1 MPLRLD
7 IFLISSVS
15 RTQTVRWITSVCLLL
30 AAALFNLNAYADTQ
44 AQANKEAPK
53 QSTKQSNPKH
63 NLKQV
68 TQQKMLRLMEDYYVA
83 KNRFEPFN
91 ATFSGDNRFDD
102 QLGMSI
108 APVQRMRHF
117 AEYQRFLRR
126 LNNLPLTHLDVTQ
139 RDHIEVLREE
149 LRSALLLRDFP
160 EHLLPI
166 NHMSSAVTV
175 MANLA
180 SGESS
185 QPLNTPAQLR
195 AYLSRLQ
202 QLAGWLDQAILNM
215 QNGIKTGVVLPAA
228 LVQSALPAYQKL
240 PSTTPENSVFYT
252 PIKRMPANISEEEK
266 QTLSNA
272 YRDTIEKE
280 INPRLLRLAAFLQH
294 DYLPA
299 ARTSA
304 GLAALPNGRAWYLA
318 KVATLTTTKLTPE
331 QIHQIGLREV
341 ARIQTQF
348 AALGPQL
355 GFNGAPN
362 ELPTWVTA
370 QEKFRPFTTEQEAL
384 ERYKAINQQ
393 LDSLLPQFFS
403 HIPKAALD
411 VRLEP
416 ELTRATASNHYTGP
430 AQDGSRPGIFWAV
443 VINAKN
449 FNATGMTTLLL
460 HEARPG
466 HHFQVAL
473 QQELDLPAFR
483 RFGRNNV
490 FGEGWAL
497 YAETLGK
504 EMGLYEDPAA
514 YFGHLQAELFRAT
527 RLVVDTGIHAFGW
540 TREDAILY
548 LRNTMG
554 NTEAQAKQATER
566 YMAWPGQALG
576 YKIGALKI
584 AELRSRAEQALGK
597 EFSLPEFHAVI
608 LGGGSLPLNL
618 LEAKVDKW
626 LAAKR

>member
-1 MPLRLD
+1 MPACLPK
-7 IFLISSVS
+7 FVS
-15 RTQTVRWITSVCLLL
+15 AYFRRAEPLTSMPRITHC
-30 AAALFNLNAYADTQ
+30 AALALLIVFTSGLFATQ
-44 AQANKEAPK
+44 NAQANAK
-53 QSTKQSNPKH
+53 QA
-63 NLKQV
+63 
-68 TQQKMLRLMEDYYVA
+68 TQQHGRIERDEQKQLDKLMEDYYQE

-91 ATFSGDNRFDD
+91 ATFSGDNRFDSL
-102 QLGMSI
+102 LGMSI
-108 APVQRMRHF
+108 APTERARHF
-117 AEYQRFLRR
+117 AAYGDFNRR
-126 LNNLPLTHLDVTQ
+126 LQRIKLTHLSAAQ
-139 RDHIEVLREE
+139 RGHVEVLKEE
-149 LRSALLLRDFP
+149 LRSALSLRDFP
-160 EHLLPI
+160 DHLLPI
-166 NHMSSAVTV
+166 NHMSSTVIV

-185 QPLNTPAQLR
+185 QPLNTPSEVR
-195 AYLSRLQ
+195 AYHSRLQ
-202 QLAGWLDQAILNM
+202 QLGKWIDQAIANM
-215 QNGIKTGVVLPAA
+215 REGMKSGIVQPAA
-228 LVQSALPAYQKL
+228 LVQSALPQYQKL
-240 PSTTPENSVFYT
+240 RSATAESSVFYL
-252 PIKRMPANISEEEK
+252 PIKRLPSTFSESDK
-266 QTLSNA
+266 SMLTNA
-272 YRDTIEKE
+272 FRDTIEKE
-280 INPRLLRLAAFLQH
+280 INPKLVQLAEFLEKE
-294 DYLPA
+294 YLPA

-304 GLAALPNGRAWYLA
+304 GLSALPNGTAWYLA
-318 KVATLTTTKLTPE
+318 KVATLTTTTLTPK
-331 QIHQIGLREV
+331 QIHEIGLAEV
-341 ARIQTQF
+341 ARIQAQF
-348 AALGPQL
+348 AALAPRL
-355 GFNGAPN
+355 GFDGPANT
-362 ELPTWVTA
+362 LPSWVAA
-370 QEKFRPFTTEQEAL
+370 QEKFRPFSNEQQAL
-384 ERYKAINQQ
+384 ERYREINRT
-393 LDSLLPQFFS
+393 LEPLLPKFFS
-403 HIPKAALD
+403 QVPKAALD

-430 AQDGSRPGIFWAV
+430 AEDGSRPGIFWAV
-443 VINAKN
+443 VIDAKT
-449 FNATGMTTLLL
+449 FNATGMITLLL
-460 HEARPG
+460 HEGRPG

-584 AELRSRAEQALGK
+584 AELRSRAEKSLGQN
-597 EFSLPEFHAVI
+597 FSLPEFHSVI
-608 LGGGSLPLNL
+608 LGDGSLPLNL